1 MKQEKNRGA
10 FPRSNA
16 TINQALGA
24 TPSRKT
30 KKRTAKAERL
40 IEHDAL
46 TNMGFDAEYLYWAGM
61 EDIGCK

>member
-1 MKQEKNRGA
+1 MKQGKTRDA

-24 TPSRKT
+24 TPSRA
-30 KKRTAKAERL
+30 AKAERD
-40 IEHDAL
+40 IEREAL

>member
-1 MKQEKNRGA
+1 MKQGKTRDA

-24 TPSRKT
+24 TPSRKA

-40 IEHDAL
+40 IEHEAL